1 MREKPNSTHL
11 TLWANRFIALVL
23 AVLVFALPAIL
34 DWYCT
39 VRDLS
44 GNERTAITAA
54 FYICAVIVVFALWQ
68 MEKLLQNLLHKQVFI
83 AENVSRVRKIRW
95 CCAGVS
101 LVCLPAALIYY
112 PLIFLAVIMGFLCLV
127 ITVVCRVLDEAVSLR
142 EENDLTI

>member
-1 MREKPNSTHL
+1 MR
-11 TLWANRFIALVL
+11 
-23 AVLVFALPAIL
+23 
-34 DWYCT
+34 
-39 VRDLS
+39 
-44 GNERTAITAA
+44 
-54 FYICAVIVVFALWQ
+54 
-68 MEKLLQNLLHKQVFI
+68 KQVFI

-112 PLIFLAVIMGFLCLV
+112 PLMFLVVIMGFLCLV

>member
-1 MREKPNSTHL
+1 MKEKPNSTHI
-11 TLWANRFIALVL
+11 TLWANRCIALILMVL
-23 AVLVFALPAIL
+23 IFALPAIL

-39 VRDLS
+39 VRDLT
-44 GNERTAITAA
+44 GHERTAITTA
-54 FYICAVIVVFALWQ
+54 FYICAVIVLFALWQ
-68 MEKLLQNLLHKQVFI
+68 MEKLLQNLLKKQVFLP
-83 AENVSRVRKIRW
+83 ENVSRVRRVRW

-112 PLIFLAVIMGFLCLV
+112 PLMFLVIIMAFLCLV